1 MKLYY
6 IPGACSLATHIALRE
21 AGAPF
26 ELDQVDKQSKT
37 TGDGTDFLAVNPKG
51 YVPALRLDDGEVVT
65 EGAAVLQYVADNN
78 PEAGLAPANG
88 TLERTRM
95 QETLNYLSSE
105 LHKAFGPFFAA
116 SPPKGTE
123 REEAEARLA
132 SRFEPIEAML
142 SDGRAFLGGETF
154 TVADAYLFV
163 IAGWA
168 KPCGI
173 DLARWPNVAAHVG
186 RVAQRPAARDAMQ
199 AEGLIN

>member
-6 IPGACSLATHIALRE
+6 MPGACSLATHIALRE

-26 ELDQVDKQSKT
+26 ELDPVDKKSKT
-37 TGDGTDFLAVNPKG
+37 TGDGTDFLQVNPKG
-51 YVPALRLDDGEVVT
+51 YVPALRLDDGDVIT
-65 EGAAVLQYVADNN
+65 EGAAVLQYVADSN
-78 PEAGLAPANG
+78 PEAGLAPPNG

-116 SPPKGTE
+116 SPLTEPE

-132 SRFEPIEAML
+132 SKFEPVEAML
-142 SDGRAFLGGETF
+142 SDGRTYLGGEAF

-163 IAGWA
+163 IASWA

-173 DLARWPNVAAHVG
+173 DLAQWPNVAAYVR
-186 RVAQRPAARDAMQ
+186 RVSKREAARDAMR

>member
-21 AGAPF
+21 AGALF
-26 ELDQVDKQSKT
+26 ELDQVDKKSKT

-51 YVPALRLDDGEVVT
+51 YVPALRLEDGDVIT
-65 EGAAVLQYVADNN
+65 EGAAVLQYVADSN
-78 PEAGLAPANG
+78 PEAGLAPPNG

-116 SPPKGTE
+116 TPLAGRE
-123 REEAEARLA
+123 REEAESRLA
-132 SRFEPIEAML
+132 SKFEPVEAML
-142 SDGRAFLGGETF
+142 SDGRAYLGGEAF

-163 IAGWA
+163 IASWTR
-168 KPCGI
+168 PCGI
-173 DLARWPNVAAHVG
+173 DLSRWPNIAAHVD
-186 RVAQRPAARDAMQ
+186 RVSRRGAARDAMR